1 MSKRIKPK
9 WQIEKEKPRKN
20 AKTSVNINASSA
32 FKLLGDALSDIAE
45 NACKWGMKYQDA
57 EDMANVLTFNPTQS
71 KLDRLEVRQ
80 QEIEQQLNDTNMRL
94 RQLELGIKSW

>member
-1 MSKRIKPK
+1 VAKRIKPK
-9 WQIEKEKPRKN
+9 WQLEKEKVREN
-20 AKTSVNINASSA
+20 AKGSINTNASQA
-32 FKLLGDALSDIAE
+32 FKSLGDALSGIAE

-57 EDMANVLTFNPTQS
+57 EDMASVLTINLTQS

-94 RQLELGIKSW
+94 SQLELGIKTW